1 VESSLYAESVT
12 GLRERKKNQTRQHI
26 ADTAVTLFVAR
37 GFDAVTVD
45 EVAQAA
51 EVSKK
56 TVFNYFATKEDLVFS
71 HLDERQAALVALVR
85 DRPTGVSLVQAFRD
99 ETLQMLDHLGE
110 HGSRRDVLL
119 GLVRTSTS
127 LQRRAHLMQ
136 AQFAQAI
143 ADELAVVT
151 GAPESDPLPMAVAH
165 MLLGAHRSVLLECH
179 RRISSGAAPAEAG
192 AALKPDV
199 HRIFAVLEN
208 GLSDYAFTGADA
220 PPEPD
225 ALDEVLWQLAG
236 SEGKKRS
243 GR

>member
-1 VESSLYAESVT
+1 VT

-26 ADTAVTLFVAR
+26 ADTAVKLFTAR

-71 HLDERQAALVALVR
+71 HLDERRAALVELIR
-85 DRPTGVSLVQAFRD
+85 DRAPGVSLVQAFRE
-99 ETLQMLDHLGE
+99 ETLQMLDHLGQ
-110 HGSRRDVLL
+110 HGSRREVLMD
-119 GLVRTSTS
+119 LVRTSTS

-136 AQFAQAI
+136 AQFAKAI
-143 ADELAVVT
+143 ADELAAVT

-165 MLLGAHRSVLLECH
+165 MLLGAHRSVLLECQ
-179 RRISSGAAPAEAG
+179 RRIAEGASAEEAA
-192 AALKPDV
+192 AALEPDV

-208 GLSDYAFTGADA
+208 GLSDYALTGADA

-225 ALDEVLWQLAG
+225 ALDKVLWQLADR
-236 SEGKKRS
+236 EGTKRS
-243 GR
+243 DR